1 MSARLPAL
9 LLATV
14 ASLAEAAP
22 PPPPEA
28 ALERIEAAG
37 LTARIRFLADDQLE
51 GRGTGTRGYD
61 VAATYVATQLEALGL
76 EPAGEGSTWFQDVP
90 LVRSGVLPGATVA
103 VLDRKGR
110 RQELG
115 DQALVFPGPLATG
128 LDVDAEVVFVGYG
141 IEAPG
146 LGRDDYKGLDV
157 KGRVVA
163 VLGNAPQA
171 FPGDERAHHGSP
183 TVKEALA
190 ARHGAAGIVHLL
202 AQDTGAP
209 IWRMLTRVQKGTLR
223 WVPRETAAD
232 RPIFL
237 PFALALTQQGSTT
250 LLEGS
255 GRSLAELQKSGKP
268 GLRLPV
274 RLQMKGQLHRETV
287 TTRNVAGILRGQG
300 PLAAETVVFTAHLD
314 HLGAQPGE
322 GDHLHNGA
330 ADNASGV
337 AALIETAEAFRAAPA
352 APRRSVLFV
361 AVAAEESGL
370 LGSSY
375 FAAYPTVPAESIVA
389 DVNLDMLPL
398 QAALQPLREVVA
410 FGSEHSSLKDVVAR
424 AAQAEGLHVIPD
436 PIPDQRVFV
445 RSDQYSFVKEGVP
458 AVMLFAGGGKD
469 PAQPWLPVFMKW
481 METVYHGPEDELG
494 NDTDVSGAVRL
505 SRVSFRIGW
514 EVAHDPA
521 RPRWNKGDF
530 FGETF
535 GRKR

>member
-1 MSARLPAL
+1 MRALAVVLP
-9 LLATV
+9 LLAV
-14 ASLAEAAP
+14 CAQAAP

-28 ALERIEAAG
+28 ALEQIEAAG

-61 VAATYVATQLEALGL
+61 VAAAYVATQLEALGL
-76 EPAGEGSTWFQDVP
+76 EPAGEGGSWYQDVP
-90 LVRSGVLPGATVA
+90 LVRSRVEPGATVA
-103 VLDRKGR
+103 AVDGKGR
-110 RQELG
+110 RHEFG
-115 DQALVFPGPLATG
+115 DQALVFAGPLAAG
-128 LDVDAEVVFVGYG
+128 LDVDAELVFAGYG
-141 IEAPG
+141 IEAPK

-157 KGRVVA
+157 KGRLVA
-163 VLGNAPQA
+163 VLGNAPQS

-202 AQDTGAP
+202 SQDTGGQM
-209 IWRMLTRVQKGTLR
+209 WRMLTRVQKGSLR
-223 WVPRETAAD
+223 WVPRETAPS
-232 RPIFL
+232 RPLFL
-237 PFALALTQQGSTT
+237 PLAVAFTAQGSAA

-255 GRSLAELQKSGKP
+255 GRSLADLQKSGKP

-274 RLQMKGQLHRETV
+274 RLQVKGQVQRETV
-287 TTRNVAGILRGQG
+287 VTRNVAGILRGHG
-300 PLAAETVVFTAHLD
+300 PLAAETVVYTAHLD
-314 HLGAQPGE
+314 HLGAPPGE
-322 GDHLHNGA
+322 GDHVHNGA

-337 AALIETAEAFRAAPA
+337 AALIETAEAFRAAPD

-375 FAAYPTVPAESIVA
+375 FAAYPTVPATSIVA

-410 FGSEHSSLKDVVAR
+410 FGAEHSSLEEVVAR
-424 AAQAEGLHVIPD
+424 AAQAEGLQVIPD

-458 AVMLFAGGGKD
+458 AVMLFAGGGPD
-469 PAQPWLPVFMKW
+469 PAVPWLPVFMKW
-481 METVYHGPEDELG
+481 MGTVYHGPEDELG
-494 NDTDVSGAVRL
+494 NGTDVRGAVRL

-535 GRKR
+535 GKR